1 MTPYLQPSGIL
12 SGGLIPV
19 RDFPSEQEPWI
30 ELGWPG
36 LESKRPCLVMLNFD
50 SSGSV
55 IAPQGNDPIGN
66 RFNEA
71 RRAIRLVADWTYT
84 SRSKVA
90 VLHFDHPLGA
100 SGVVSLNDRRLLQR
114 LDPSLQNP
122 GGRGISDLL
131 PSLSEMERLAE
142 AHPEHDLIGVI
153 VSDFELSDVDL
164 SEVFTRLRAFPGRI
178 HAVVLGGQVPP
189 DLVGADNVT
198 VTTLS
203 AGDPPGAF
211 AAALH
216 RSLTATRVAARH
228 SLLHG
233 PAGKQVLS

>member
-1 MTPYLQPSGIL
+1 MTPVIQPSGIL
-12 SGGLIPV
+12 PGGVVPV
-19 RDFPSEQEPWI
+19 RDFPREREPWI

-36 LESKRPCLVMLNFD
+36 LEPKRPCLVMLNFD

-66 RFNEA
+66 RFEEA
-71 RRAIRLVADWTYT
+71 KRAIRLVADWTYT
-84 SRSKVA
+84 GRSKVA

-131 PSLSEMERLAE
+131 PSLTEMERLAA
-142 AHPEHDLIGVI
+142 AHPEHDLVGVI
-153 VSDFELSDVDL
+153 VSDFELSDFDP
-164 SEVFTRLRAFPGRI
+164 SEVFTRLRAFRGRI
-178 HAVVLGGQVPP
+178 HAVLLGGHVPP
-189 DLVGADNVT
+189 DIVGADNIT
-198 VTTLS
+198 VTPLS

-233 PAGKQVLS
+233 PHGKQALS

>member
-1 MTPYLQPSGIL
+1 MTPYIQPSGVL
-12 SGGLIPV
+12 PGGVIPV
-19 RDFPSEQEPWI
+19 RDFPREREPWI

-36 LESKRPCLVMLNFD
+36 LEPKRPCLVMLDFD

-90 VLHFDHPLGA
+90 VLHFDHPDGA
-100 SGVVSLNDRRLLQR
+100 SGVGSLNDRRLLQR
-114 LDPSLQNP
+114 LDPSLQDP

-131 PSLSEMERLAE
+131 PSLSEMERLAA
-142 AHPEHDLIGVI
+142 AHAGHDLVGVI
-153 VSDFELSDVDL
+153 VSDFELSDVDP

-178 HAVVLGGQVPP
+178 HAVVLGGHVPP
-189 DLVGADNVT
+189 DLVGADNIT
-198 VTTLS
+198 VTPLS

-233 PAGKQVLS
+233 SHGKQALS

>member
-12 SGGLIPV
+12 PGGVISV
-19 RDFPSEQEPWI
+19 RDFPRERETWI

-55 IAPQGNDPIGN
+55 TSPQGNDPIGN
-66 RFNEA
+66 RFGEA
-71 RRAIRLVADWTYT
+71 KRAIRLVADWTYT

-90 VLHFDHPLGA
+90 ILHFDHPLGA

-122 GGRGISDLL
+122 GGRGTSDLL

-142 AHPEHDLIGVI
+142 AHPGHDLIGVI
-153 VSDFELSDVDL
+153 VSDFELSDVDP
-164 SEVFTRLRAFPGRI
+164 SEVFTRLRAFPGMI
-178 HAVVLGGQVPP
+178 HAVVLGGHVPP
-189 DLVGADNVT
+189 DLVGANTIT
-198 VTTLS
+198 VTPLN

-216 RSLTATRVAARH
+216 RSLIATRVAPRH